1 MSFENE
7 LNQLYEKIAYQVH
20 DIIPTEW
27 DTFCF
32 NGEVKEKDGGV
43 FFFFKPT
50 EKEEYVYSHF
60 IPSLYGLDKK
70 VYSKGLH
77 QLFQLTVDLQRV
89 FIENGQE
96 PWFSV
101 TLILE
106 RTGKLNVKF
115 DYTDWH
121 SSEFGPSD
129 RIMYF
134 EYKYVRQSDEP
145 IDMRLIEKMKVFE
158 GM

>member
-1 MSFENE
+1 MPN
-7 LNQLYEKIAYQVH
+7 
-20 DIIPTEW
+20 
-27 DTFCF
+27 
-32 NGEVKEKDGGV
+32 
-43 FFFFKPT
+43 
-50 EKEEYVYSHF
+50 
-60 IPSLYGLDKK
+60 LYGVDNK
-70 VYSKGLH
+70 VYSKELH
-77 QLFQLTVDLQRV
+77 RLFQLTVDLQRV

-145 IDMRLIEKMKVFE
+145 LDMRLIENMKAFE
-158 GM
+158 GL